1 MKRFFIISLLLPLIF
16 VGCGKKTEEEVGVE
30 LKGIGLNK
38 KSLSLD
44 IGETARLMVVYNPE
58 EAEKFAPEVTW
69 ESTVPGVATVQDGK
83 VTAKQKGKTIISA
96 YCGKFY
102 ADCEVVVET
111 GGGSGGEGGG
121 GEDPQKFEVTP
132 ATIDDNG
139 LGGTYTITVTSNR
152 AWTAVC
158 EKAWA
163 TVSPAEGNG
172 DATVTVTVEANTE
185 VAADAQTITFTAG
198 LMKKTVTV
206 NRAGYQKICPITL
219 NITEKEMPVEGGS
232 FYVQVESETAWNVT
246 CEKDWVTFSGKT
258 DEGVTVNVGPNV
270 SELNWRPDE
279 WMKIPVV
286 FSNGT
291 KSDTLEIRQD
301 IPYVKISPDKFYT
314 FDALKFETKVTSN
327 ISWRLEFSYDDKVS
341 GAEGVKNYMHAQP
354 ATGTGNETIQV
365 TISKVHSDDKPHNGH
380 GSVWAY
386 GTGTWSGLSVSV
398 GSHGYYSSDFKE

>member
-1 MKRFFIISLLLPLIF
+1 MKRILSIVMAVTLVL
-16 VGCGKKTEEEVGVE
+16 VGCGKKTEEEVGAE
-30 LKGIGLNK
+30 LKGISLNK
-38 KSLSLD
+38 KSLSMD
-44 IGETARLMVVYNPE
+44 IGETARLMVVYSPE
-58 EAEKFAPEVTW
+58 SAAKYAPEVTW
-69 ESTVPGVATVQDGK
+69 ESSVPSVATVQDGK
-83 VTAKQKGKTIISA
+83 VTAKQKGKATITA
-96 YCGKFY
+96 FCGKYY
-102 ADCEVVVET
+102 ADCEVIVET
-111 GGGSGGEGGG
+111 GGGSGGGGG
-121 GEDPQKFEVTP
+121 GGDTQKFEITP
-132 ATIDDNG
+132 TTIEDAG
-139 LGGTYTITVTSNR
+139 TGGNYTISVTSNR
-152 AWTAVC
+152 VWSATC
-158 EKAWA
+158 EKSWA
-163 TVSPAEGNG
+163 TISPDNGNG

-185 VAADAQTITFTAG
+185 KTDDEQTITFTSGA
-198 LMKKTVTV
+198 LKKTVTV
-206 NRAGYQKICPITL
+206 KRAGHHEIVPISIDIKT
-219 NITEKEMPVEGGS
+219 KKMSVDGGS
-232 FYVQVESETAWNVT
+232 FDVKVSSEAAWNVT
-246 CEKDWVTFSGKT
+246 CEKSWVTFSDKT

-365 TISKVHSDDKPHNGH
+365 TISKVHSDDQPHSGH

>member
-1 MKRFFIISLLLPLIF
+1 MKRILSLLVILTLILTC
-16 VGCGKKTEEEVGVE
+16 CGKKAEEEVGAE
-30 LKGIGLNK
+30 LKGISLNK
-38 KSLSLD
+38 KSLSMD

-58 EAEKFAPEVTW
+58 EAAKFAPAVTW
-69 ESTVPGVATVQDGK
+69 ESSVPSVATIQDGK
-83 VTAKQKGKTIISA
+83 VTAKQKGKATITA
-96 YCGKFY
+96 FCGKYY
-102 ADCEVVVET
+102 ADCEVIVET
-111 GGGSGGEGGG
+111 GGGSGGGGG
-121 GEDPQKFEVTP
+121 GGDTQKFEITP
-132 ATIDDNG
+132 TTIEDAG
-139 LGGTYTITVTSNR
+139 TGGNYTISVTSNR
-152 AWTAVC
+152 VWSATC
-158 EKAWA
+158 EKSWA
-163 TVSPAEGNG
+163 TVSPDNGNG

-185 VAADAQTITFTAG
+185 KTDDEQTITFTSGA
-198 LMKKTVTV
+198 LKKTVTV
-206 NRAGYQKICPITL
+206 KRAGHHEIVPISIDIKT
-219 NITEKEMPVEGGS
+219 KKMSVDGGS
-232 FYVQVESETAWNVT
+232 VDVKVSSEAAWNVT
-246 CEKDWVTFSGKT
+246 CEKSWVTFSDKT